1 MRLDKFLTECG
12 LGSRS
17 DVKKILKNR
26 EIRVNGQIEIS
37 PKFNVT
43 TTDEISYKDE
53 KIEYKENRY
62 YIMNKPAGYI
72 TATEDT
78 RHKTVM
84 EILPEWVIQKNL
96 FPVGRLDKDTEGMLL
111 FTNDGPLSHE
121 LLSPKKHVDKIYY
134 VEAEKEITNEDIKKL
149 ELGVDIGGYITKPS
163 KCQRVDE
170 NKINLTISEGRF
182 HQVKKMLH
190 AVGNNVTYLKRIK
203 FASLELGDMKIGEVR
218 EINKEM
224 VIKNY

>member
-26 EIRVNGQIEIS
+26 EIKVNGKIEIS

-43 TTDEISYKDE
+43 TTDEISYRDE

-111 FTNDGPLSHE
+111 FTNDGPMSHE

-134 VEAEKEITNEDIKKL
+134 VEAEREISDEEMKKL

-163 KCQRVDE
+163 KCERIDE

-190 AVGNNVTYLKRIK
+190 AIDNNVTYLKRIK
-203 FASLELGDMKIGEVR
+203 FANLELGDMKIGEVR
-218 EINKEM
+218 EINREE
-224 VIKNY
+224 II

>member
-1 MRLDKFLTECG
+1 MRLDKYLTECG

-17 DVKKILKNR
+17 EVKKILKMR
-26 EIRVNGQIEIS
+26 EIKVNGKIEFS
-37 PKFNVT
+37 PKINVST
-43 TTDEISYKDE
+43 ADKILYNDET
-53 KIEYKENRY
+53 IEYKATRY

-72 TATEDT
+72 TATEDKK
-78 RHKTVM
+78 HKTVM
-84 EILPEWVIQKNL
+84 EIIPEWVVQKNL
-96 FPVGRLDKDTEGMLL
+96 FPVGRLDKDTEGLLL

-134 VEAEKEITNEDIKKL
+134 VEAEKIITDEDIKKL

-163 KCQRVDE
+163 TCERVDE

-190 AVGNNVTYLKRIK
+190 AVDNCVVYLKRIK
-203 FASLELGDMKIGEVR
+203 FANLELGDLEIGEVR
-218 EINKEM
+218 EINMEE
-224 VIKNY
+224 IL

>member
-1 MRLDKFLTECG
+1 MRLDKYLTECG

-17 DVKKILKNR
+17 DVKRILKTR
-26 EIRVNGQIEIS
+26 EIKVNGKVEIS
-37 PKFNVT
+37 PKLNISP
-43 TTDEISYKDE
+43 TDEILYNNE
-53 KIEYKENRY
+53 IIEYKATRY

-72 TATEDT
+72 TATEDK
-78 RHKTVM
+78 RQKTVM

-96 FPVGRLDKDTEGMLL
+96 FPVGRLDKDTEGLLL

-134 VEAEKEITNEDIKKL
+134 VEAEKNITEEDIKKL

-163 KCQRVDE
+163 KCERVDE

-190 AVGNNVTYLKRIK
+190 AVNNSVIYLKRVQ
-203 FASLELGDMKIGEVR
+203 FANLKLGDMEIGDVR
-218 EINKEM
+218 EINVEE
-224 VIKNY
+224 VL

>member
-1 MRLDKFLTECG
+1 MRLDKYLTECG

-17 DVKKILKNR
+17 DVKKILKTR
-26 EIRVNGQIEIS
+26 EIKVNGKIEFS
-37 PKFNVT
+37 PKINVSA
-43 TTDEISYKDE
+43 TDKILYKNE
-53 KIEYKENRY
+53 VIEYKATRY

-72 TATEDT
+72 TATEDK

-96 FPVGRLDKDTEGMLL
+96 FPVGRLDKDTEGLLL

-121 LLSPKKHVDKIYY
+121 LLSPKKHVDKTYY
-134 VEAEKEITNEDIKKL
+134 VEAEKNITDEDIKKL
-149 ELGVDIGGYITKPS
+149 ELGVDIGDYMTKPS
-163 KCQRVDE
+163 KCEKMDE

-190 AVGNNVTYLKRIK
+190 AVDNSVIYLKRIK
-203 FASLELGDMKIGEVR
+203 FASLELGDMQIGEVR
-218 EINKEM
+218 EINMEE
-224 VIKNY
+224 IL

>member
-17 DVKKILKNR
+17 DVKKILKSR
-26 EIRVNGQIEIS
+26 EIKVNGKIEIS

-43 TTDEISYKDE
+43 TTDEISYRDE

-111 FTNDGPLSHE
+111 FTNDGPMSHE

-134 VEAEKEITNEDIKKL
+134 VEAEREISDEEMKKL

-163 KCQRVDE
+163 KCERIDE

-190 AVGNNVTYLKRIK
+190 AIDNNVTYLKRIK
-203 FASLELGDMKIGEVR
+203 FANLELGDMKIGEVR
-218 EINKEM
+218 EINREE
-224 VIKNY
+224 II

>member
-134 VEAEKEITNEDIKKL
+134 VEAEKEITNEDMKKL

>member
-134 VEAEKEITNEDIKKL
+134 VEAEKEITNEDMKKL

-190 AVGNNVTYLKRIK
+190 AVDNCVTYLKRIK
-203 FASLELGDMKIGEVR
+203 FSNLELGDMEIGEVR
-218 EINKEM
+218 EVNRDEI
-224 VIKNY
+224 

>member
-17 DVKKILKNR
+17 DVKKTLKNR
-26 EIRVNGQIEIS
+26 EIKVNGKIEIS
-37 PKFNVT
+37 PKLNVVL
-43 TTDEISYKDE
+43 TDEILYNDE
-53 KIEYKENRY
+53 KIEYKESRY

-72 TATEDT
+72 TATEDKKQ
-78 RHKTVM
+78 KTVM

-96 FPVGRLDKDTEGMLL
+96 FPVGRLDKDTEGLLL

-134 VEAEKEITNEDIKKL
+134 VEAEKSISDEDMKKL
-149 ELGVDIGGYITKPS
+149 ELGVDIGGYVTKPS
-163 KCQRVDE
+163 TCQRIDE

-190 AVGNNVTYLKRIK
+190 SVDNCVTYLKRVK
-203 FASLELGDMKIGEVR
+203 FSNLELGDMEIGEVR
-218 EINKEM
+218 EVERLSI
-224 VIKNY
+224 